1 MCVLAAWLWPTLRDP
16 IDGSASDP
24 SVHGILQERL
34 HEWVDTPFSRGSS
47 QYRDRTWV
55 SSIAGGF
62 FMAEPPGKPYYTGVG
77 SHSLLQGIFFTQG
90 PNLGLPHCRKI
101 LYHLSQ
107 KADANNEASPTTLC
121 PGGYYMLLPPLSP
134 RVDLS
139 LVFWL
144 FTSRINHYSWWECS
158 LSFIDVIKDKKVKNQ
173 QTGWYLR

>member
-1 MCVLAAWLWPTLRDP
+1 MTQQLKNNTGIPFGDHEINMVPSLCVYQLLGCDQLFVIPQTVVHLPILR
-16 IDGSASDP
+16 SASTDP

-34 HEWVDTPFSRGSS
+34 HEWVATPFSRGSS
-47 QYRDRTWV
+47 QSRDQTWV
-55 SSIAGGF
+55 SSIADGF
-62 FMAEPPGKPYYTGVG
+62 FTAEPPGKPYYIGVG

-90 PNLGLPHCRKI
+90 PNLGLPHCRQI

-139 LVFWL
+139 LVF
-144 FTSRINHYSWWECS
+144 
-158 LSFIDVIKDKKVKNQ
+158 
-173 QTGWYLR
+173 